1 MRALFSWVG
10 FRDLNFIA
18 SQLNEENFSAEL
30 EKAKGTRLTASK
42 TSEHSPIQDIVTH
55 YIVKKQPLNK
65 LILFCDLNN
74 KTLSNGVKRFFNSK
88 NNKTT
93 QYVDVIDICPKDVH
107 DYNDVLLSATEKWR
121 QINDLSGIEP
131 FFNLSS
137 GTTAMKAFLLILG
150 QIRYADKARFVQNDD
165 DSQDVKDFAIDFN
178 FASLAVSEIF
188 NKIEQSAFDPIAGN
202 SPEIQKAKKYAAKTA
217 RTDCNVLI
225 YGETG
230 TGKELFAK
238 AIHDAGSRKNKKFY
252 AVNCATLP
260 PLLLESLLFGCVKG
274 AYTGAVDKKGLLE
287 ELNGGTLFIDELE
300 TCPLEVQAK
309 LLRILQ
315 PPTGEAATCRC
326 FSRLGSNQE
335 VKSDVRIIAAT
346 NERLDKND
354 FRSDLLNRVSQ
365 LSINLPALRERKG
378 DIGIL
383 AKYLF
388 NDIKMQLGNDF
399 ANKKLCE
406 SAIKFIESRAWFGN
420 VRELKNALTQAIVF
434 SETDKITNNDF
445 DKNLPALSAGNE
457 NESDEPDL
465 QEGFDLKAFIEKET
479 IKLQKKY
486 VKKALVQTNDNKT
499 KAAELLGIRYQ
510 TIDNWKKSWHDDE

>member
-30 EKAKGTRLTASK
+30 EKAKGTRLTVSK

-107 DYNDVLLSATEKWR
+107 DYSDVLLSATEKWR

-150 QIRYADKARFVQNDD
+150 QSRYADKARFVQNDD
-165 DSQDVKDFAIDFN
+165 DSQEVKDFAVDFN

-188 NKIEQSAFDPIAGN
+188 NKIDQAAFDLIKGN
-202 SPEIQKAKKYAAKTA
+202 SPEIQKAKKYAAKIA
-217 RTDCNVLI
+217 STDCNVLI

-230 TGKELFAK
+230 TGKELFAR
-238 AIHDAGSRKNKKFY
+238 AIHEAGNRKHNEFY
-252 AVNCATLP
+252 AVNCANLP
-260 PLLLESLLFGCVKG
+260 PQLLESLLFGTVKG
-274 AYTGAVDKKGLLE
+274 VYTGAGDAKGILE
-287 ELNGGTLFIDELE
+287 KLNGGTLFIDELE
-300 TCPLEVQAK
+300 ACPPEVQAK

-315 PPTGEAATCRC
+315 PPPGEKVTCRC
-326 FSRLGSNQE
+326 FSRLGSTE
-335 VKSDVRIIAAT
+335 EIKSDIRIIAAT
-346 NERLDKND
+346 NERLKKND

-365 LSINLPALRERKG
+365 LSINLPALRERKD
-378 DIGIL
+378 DIRIL
-383 AKYLF
+383 SESLF
-388 NDIKMQLGNDF
+388 ADIKKQLGDCF
-399 ANKKLCE
+399 ANKILCE
-406 SAIKFIESRAWFGN
+406 SAIRFIESRAWFGN
-420 VRELKNALTQAIVF
+420 VRELQNALTQAIVF
-434 SETDKITNNDF
+434 SETEKITEDDF
-445 DKNLPALSAGNE
+445 DKNLPALSAGKE

-486 VKKALVQTNDNKT
+486 VEKALIQTDGNKT

-510 TIDNWKKSWHDDE
+510 TIDNWKKSWQDDE